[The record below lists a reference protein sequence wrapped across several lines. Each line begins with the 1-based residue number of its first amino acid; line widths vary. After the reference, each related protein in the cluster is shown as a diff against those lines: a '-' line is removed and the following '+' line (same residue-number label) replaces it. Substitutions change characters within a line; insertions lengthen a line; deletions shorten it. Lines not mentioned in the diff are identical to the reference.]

1 MLIKENS
8 TVLLQ
13 GDSITD
19 AGRML
24 DPNGMGSGYA
34 NILSAMMTALYPEKN
49 ITFINRGISG
59 NRVKDLK
66 ERWKRDCIDLK
77 PDWLS
82 ILIGINDCWR
92 RYDSNDPT
100 SVQQFYDG
108 YKRILDETRAKL
120 PDTKIIL
127 MEPFVLHIN
136 EERASWR
143 EDLDPKIN
151 AVRKLAAEYKTIFIP
166 LDSAFASASIKSRPE
181 IWAADG
187 VHPTQ
192 AGSALLANEWLK
204 AVKAI

>member
-19 AGRML
+19 AGRTV
-24 DPNGMGSGYA
+24 DPLGMGTGYP

-49 ITFINRGISG
+49 IKFINRGISG
-59 NRVKDLK
+59 NRVKDLNA
-66 ERWKRDCIDLK
+66 RWKQDCIDLK

-100 SVQQFYDG
+100 SVEQFYNG
-108 YKRILDETRAKL
+108 YKRLLDETRAKL
-120 PDTKIIL
+120 PATKIIL
-127 MEPFVLHIN
+127 LEPFVLHIN
-136 EERASWR
+136 DERASWR

-151 AVRKLAAEYKTIFIP
+151 AVRKLAHEYKTLFVP
-166 LDSAFASASIKSRPE
+166 LDSAFASASIKSSPK
-181 IWAADG
+181 IWATDG

-192 AGSALLANEWLK
+192 AGAALIANEWLK
-204 AVKAI
+204 AVKAL